1 MCFRRSKIFI
11 QLFHETLRFS
21 KKEYVTKSF
30 ICIRASLLLLY
41 SLVHILVSKKDWQVL
56 QIWKLFLEKCFYEN
70 EITQH
75 SFKRSVQKNKT
86 IWLKLFDWGPSL
98 HKVKLKLNICNIW
111 PAIDTNNVAHT
122 AWLYHWKNAALS
134 FSIETEVLFILAQV
148 FSGTRFFHEEITWDV
163 VKRLREIHQYS
174 SNKFFIF

>member
-86 IWLKLFDWGPSL
+86 IWLKLFYWGPSL